1 MVAERAIAETVTD
14 HEATP
19 LRASGRSLA
28 EASIRHRQGARA
40 RTAFTLIELLVVI
53 GIVALLMA
61 IFLPALQRVRSQA
74 RAVACQSNLRQW
86 GVTLAMLA
94 HDNDG
99 RLPDATTPS
108 VGVGVGGTWNT
119 SLTGDI
125 RPIVYHNKL
134 ILCPMATRREVRPD
148 HQYTSNAPSGK
159 LALSFLGGKSTAWW
173 VRTTDLNDSSEPP
186 LEISGS
192 YGFNA
197 HILKHGSDPERDNF
211 SIDTY
216 QRSGRN
222 NVPILLDCAGESSL
236 PSPRSDPPTYEDDVS
251 IGPHDGYRA
260 NMKWFCINRHGGG
273 VNSLFLDWSVRKVGL
288 KELWTLKWHSEF
300 YTANDWTRAGGVQPE
315 DWPQWM
321 RNFKDY

>member
-1 MVAERAIAETVTD
+1 MVVVPIIPERATDSEPEQVRAGGPSLLETSVRPRRLNPIIND
-14 HEATP
+14 P
-19 LRASGRSLA
+19 S
-28 EASIRHRQGARA
+28 SIINSR
-40 RTAFTLIELLVVI
+40 AFTLIELLVVI
-53 GIVALLMA
+53 GIVAMLMA
-61 IFLPALQRVRSQA
+61 IFLPALQRARNQA
-74 RAVACQSNLRQW
+74 RAVACQARLRQW
-86 GVTLAMLA
+86 GVTLAM
-94 HDNDG
+94 
-99 RLPDATTPS
+99 
-108 VGVGVGGTWNT
+108 
-119 SLTGDI
+119 GDL

-148 HQYTSNAPSGK
+148 HQYTPIALSGK